1 MANTQIYVTKR
12 DGTKEK
18 YDLSKIQRQ
27 IEAACDGI
35 SNVSQSMI
43 ELNMDLELYDGIKT
57 SDIDKIALNAAVNL
71 ILAEHGHTNYQ

>member
-1 MANTQIYVTKR
+1 MSNTQIYVTKR

>member
-1 MANTQIYVTKR
+1 MSNTQIYVTKR
-12 DGTKEK
+12 DGTKEE

-43 ELNMDLELYDGIKT
+43 EINMDLELYDGIKT

>member
-27 IEAACDGI
+27 IEAAGDGI